1 MKRRSCGGLKTLIL
15 TICLLGIIFAL
26 FFQHT
31 DTLSKS
37 LQTQSQQ
44 AAQTAISR
52 ALMTCYAVEGC
63 YPSSTA
69 YLEQNY
75 GLYIDHQKY
84 LVDYRIFSTNLMPEV
99 HLIPRSA

>member
-1 MKRRSCGGLKTLIL
+1 MKRRSCSGFKALFL

-26 FFQHT
+26 LFQHT

-37 LQTQSQQ
+37 LQAQSQQ

-63 YPSSTA
+63 YPSSTD

-99 HLIPRSA
+99 HLIPRSS

>member
-26 FFQHT
+26 LFQHT

-37 LQTQSQQ
+37 LETQSQQ

-63 YPSSTA
+63 YPSSTD

-75 GLYIDHQKY
+75 GLYIDHKKY